1 MNEMTNIIG
10 MRTPI
15 EIALDIDSEGMTT
28 ARKLYEFLQLAQ
40 GQFSRWAKKNIEEN
54 EFFEENVD
62 WWGFD
67 IVSNGNNCKDYRL
80 STEFAKH
87 LSMESHS
94 ARGKEAR
101 QYFVAIEDKVKQKAI
116 DRTQLSPQMQ
126 MFYAIA
132 DGQAKMEL
140 EQKRQAEQISKVE
153 TTVNNMK
160 EIFTQPIGDWKAEI
174 NERVREI
181 SIKSGID
188 FQTIY
193 NQMYGELETTA
204 HCSLK
209 RLQENKQK
217 RMEKAGNTKSA
228 IKSETTKIAVV
239 FEKPQLRAIFEG
251 IVKKYAM
258 RYLLIELKT
267 NPPVN
272 NRLVGFALKGGHYV
286 RSKWSNMENST
297 RIIWKRLF
305 EAFRRLRNG
314 RSNRRQYIYLSLI
327 HI

>member
-126 MFYAIA
+126 MFYVIA

-160 EIFTQPIGDWKAEI
+160 EIFTQPIGDWKADI
-174 NERVREI
+174 NARVREI

-188 FQTIY
+188 YQTLY
-193 NQMYGELETTA
+193 SQLYGELETTA

-217 RMEKAGNTKSA
+217 RMEKAGNTKTA
-228 IKSETTKIAVV
+228 IKSETAKIAVI

-258 RYLLIELKT
+258 KYC
-267 NPPVN
+267 
-272 NRLVGFALKGGHYV
+272 A
-286 RSKWSNMENST
+286 
-297 RIIWKRLF
+297 
-305 EAFRRLRNG
+305 
-314 RSNRRQYIYLSLI
+314 
-327 HI
+327 

>member
-1 MNEMTNIIG
+1 MNDLTNVID

-15 EIALDIDSEGMTT
+15 EIALDINSEGMTT
-28 ARKLYEFLQLAQ
+28 ARKLYDFLGLAQ
-40 GQFSRWAKKNIEEN
+40 GQFSRWAKTNITDNEFATEN
-54 EFFEENVD
+54 ED

-67 IVSNGNNCKDYRL
+67 IDVEGNIVKDYRL
-80 STEFAKH
+80 TAHFAKK
-87 LSMESHS
+87 LSVKGNSEKAEQ
-94 ARGKEAR
+94 ARE
-101 QYFVAIEDKVKQKAI
+101 YFTMVEERVKQKAI
-116 DRTQLSPQMQ
+116 DMSQLSPELQ
-126 MFYAIA
+126 MFNKIFQSVAQQQI
-132 DGQAKMEL
+132 
-140 EQKRQAEQISKVE
+140 EQKRQAEKIEKVE
-153 TTVNNMK
+153 ATVNNMK

-258 RYLLIELKT
+258 RYC
-267 NPPVN
+267 
-272 NRLVGFALKGGHYV
+272 
-286 RSKWSNMENST
+286 S
-297 RIIWKRLF
+297 
-305 EAFRRLRNG
+305 
-314 RSNRRQYIYLSLI
+314 
-327 HI
+327 

>member
-1 MNEMTNIIG
+1 MNDLTNVID

-15 EIALDIDSEGMTT
+15 EIALDINSEGMTT
-28 ARKLYEFLQLAQ
+28 ARKLYDFLGLAQ
-40 GQFSRWAKKNIEEN
+40 GQFSRWANITDNEFATEN
-54 EFFEENVD
+54 ED

-67 IVSNGNNCKDYRL
+67 IDVEGNIVKDYRL
-80 STEFAKH
+80 TAHFAKK
-87 LSMESHS
+87 LSVKGNSEKAEQ
-94 ARGKEAR
+94 ARE
-101 QYFVAIEDKVKQKAI
+101 YFTMVEERVKQKAI
-116 DRTQLSPQMQ
+116 DMSQLSPELQ
-126 MFYAIA
+126 MFNKIFQSVAQQQI
-132 DGQAKMEL
+132 
-140 EQKRQAEQISKVE
+140 EQKRQAEKIEKVE
-153 TTVNNMK
+153 STVNNMK

-258 RYLLIELKT
+258 RYC
-267 NPPVN
+267 
-272 NRLVGFALKGGHYV
+272 
-286 RSKWSNMENST
+286 S
-297 RIIWKRLF
+297 
-305 EAFRRLRNG
+305 
-314 RSNRRQYIYLSLI
+314 
-327 HI
+327 

>member
-1 MNEMTNIIG
+1 MSMNKMTNYID

-28 ARKLYEFLQLAQ
+28 ARKLYDFLGLAQ
-40 GQFSRWAKKNIEEN
+40 GQFSRWAKANITDNGFATEN
-54 EFFEENVD
+54 ED

-67 IVSNGNNCKDYRL
+67 IDVEGNVVKDYRL
-80 STEFAKH
+80 TAHFAKK
-87 LSMESHS
+87 LSVKGNGEKAEQ
-94 ARGKEAR
+94 ARE
-101 QYFVAIEDKVKQKAI
+101 YFTTVEERVKQKAI
-116 DRTQLSPQMQ
+116 DMSQLSPELQ
-126 MFYAIA
+126 MFNKIFQSVAQQQI
-132 DGQAKMEL
+132 

-258 RYLLIELKT
+258 RYC
-267 NPPVN
+267 
-272 NRLVGFALKGGHYV
+272 
-286 RSKWSNMENST
+286 S
-297 RIIWKRLF
+297 
-305 EAFRRLRNG
+305 
-314 RSNRRQYIYLSLI
+314 
-327 HI
+327 